1 MNQERITLLKDQ
13 IRRLKERLERVDV
26 ALVAMWNNGE
36 RDSNLLSDSILL
48 RDDIK
53 MKEADL
59 EYAMTLQCANS

>member
-1 MNQERITLLKDQ
+1 MNQDRIELLKSQ
-13 IRRLKERLERVDV
+13 IKRMKERLERVDV